1 MSFYRDLSD
10 KPALQAWNTA
20 DRAPYDHLAV
30 SPLAP
35 TIGARVTGIDLAKP
49 LAPAVIGELRRALHD
64 HLVLALPGQDLTAED
79 HKRLGRYFGT
89 LHSHLLGASRMI
101 AGGDYD
107 PEVLSWRTG
116 AQSRFTAGDAW
127 HADVS
132 CDEQPILVSALRVTR
147 LPEIGGGD
155 TAFANMYLAYE
166 TLSEPLKRLLHG
178 LTAIHDGGHA
188 WTHGYGSAPQAGHN
202 FPVAEHPVVA
212 RHPVT
217 GRPYLY
223 VNPAFTTHIVQL
235 PRPESDAI
243 LGFLARHVERSLAL
257 QVRVHWEPDMVLLW
271 DNWAAQHHAIWDYYP
286 FERWGERVSAVPA
299 ARPQAA

>member
-89 LHSHLLGASRMI
+89 LHSHLLGASRVI

-127 HADVS
+127 HADVF
-132 CDEQPILVSALRVTR
+132 LRR
-147 LPEIGGGD
+147 AADPGLCAEGD
-155 TAFANMYLAYE
+155 
-166 TLSEPLKRLLHG
+166 P
-178 LTAIHDGGHA
+178 
-188 WTHGYGSAPQAGHN
+188 PAG
-202 FPVAEHPVVA
+202 
-212 RHPVT
+212 
-217 GRPYLY
+217 
-223 VNPAFTTHIVQL
+223 
-235 PRPESDAI
+235 D
-243 LGFLARHVERSLAL
+243 
-257 QVRVHWEPDMVLLW
+257 
-271 DNWAAQHHAIWDYYP
+271 
-286 FERWGERVSAVPA
+286 RWR
-299 ARPQAA
+299 